1 MSIEVIAVGGYEE
14 VGKNMSVVK
23 VGEDVIIFDMGI
35 HLDRLHIHEDTDIA
49 KMHSLDLIE
58 RGVIPDDTLMKDVN
72 GKVRA
77 IVFTHGH
84 LDHIGAVA
92 KLAHRYEAPLI
103 ATPYT
108 MALIEKTIKSERKF
122 KFNNPL
128 QILNSGEKC
137 QISPDITLEF
147 VHTTHSIPQ
156 AVTPVLHTSE
166 GIIVYSNDFKF
177 DNHQTLSPPPNYQR
191 FRELGEKGVLALIVD
206 TTRAAEEDQVKTHS
220 ERIAKIVLQD
230 TMEWPLK
237 EDSGII
243 ITTFASHIERV
254 QAICDIVAQSDRK
267 MLLLGRSMERYCSI
281 AESMGILNL
290 PKNASVYG
298 SPKAINKALT
308 QADEKRSEYVL
319 LTTGHQGEPDALLPR
334 IANDKTSFLVQPGDN
349 VIISAPVIPNPLNKA
364 NRNLM
369 ERRLKS
375 KGARIFTNAH
385 VSGHAGREDHRDF
398 IRMLNPAHLIPSH
411 GNLEMLTAYVELAED
426 EGYRMGNNIHVL
438 RNGQA
443 QVFNDEPNP
452 EQPSPNQS
460 SPKQSSKKNRSNGSK

>member
-14 VGKNMSVVK
+14 IGKNMSVVK

-77 IVFTHGH
+77 IVFSHGH

-108 MALIEKTIKSERKF
+108 MALIENTIKGERKF
-122 KFNNPL
+122 KFTNPL
-128 QILNSGEKC
+128 QVLNSGEKC

-166 GIIVYSNDFKF
+166 GIIVYTNDFKF

-191 FRELGEKGVLALIVD
+191 FRELGEKGVLAAIID
-206 TTRAAEEDQVKTHS
+206 TTRAAETDEVKTHS
-220 ERIAKIVLQD
+220 ERVAKIVLQD
-230 TMEWPLK
+230 IMEEPLK
-237 EDSGII
+237 EDTGMI

-254 QAICDIVAQSDRK
+254 QAICDIAAHSDRK
-267 MLLLGRSMERYCSI
+267 MLLLGRSMEKFCSI

-290 PKNASVYG
+290 PKNASIYG

-308 QADEKRSEYVL
+308 RADEKRSEYVL

-334 IANDKTSFLVQPGDN
+334 
-349 VIISAPVIPNPLNKA
+349 
-364 NRNLM
+364 
-369 ERRLKS
+369 
-375 KGARIFTNAH
+375 GARIFTNAH

-398 IRMLNPAHLIPSH
+398 IRMINPAHLIPSH
-411 GNLEMLTAYVELAED
+411 GDLEMLTAYVELAED
-426 EGYRMGNNIHVL
+426 EGYRMGNNIHIL

-443 QVFNDEPNP
+443 QVFNDEPEP

-460 SPKQSSKKNRSNGSK
+460 SKNNRVNGSK